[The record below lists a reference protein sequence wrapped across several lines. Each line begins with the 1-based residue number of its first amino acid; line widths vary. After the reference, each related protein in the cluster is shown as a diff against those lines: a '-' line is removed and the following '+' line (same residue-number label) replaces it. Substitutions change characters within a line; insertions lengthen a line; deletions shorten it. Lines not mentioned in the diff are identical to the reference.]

1 MQVDDIIVT
10 DPFDTRTGDF
20 NVLDS
25 NIQNQ
30 QTLLFNAP
38 GQFYASPTL
47 GVDIRQNLNAP
58 IALQLLRARVLAEF
72 QKDGYQLTQ
81 YDFTPNPDGFI
92 VDLDA
97 VKVQ

>member
-1 MQVDDIIVT
+1 MQVNDIIVT
-10 DPFDTRTGDF
+10 DPFNTRTGDF

-30 QTLLFNAP
+30 QTILFNAP

-47 GVDIRQNLNAP
+47 GVDIRENLNAP
-58 IALQLLRARVLAEF
+58 IRIQLLRARVLAEF
-72 QKDGYQLTQ
+72 KKDGYQLTQ
-81 YDFTPNPDGFI
+81 YDFSPDADGFI

-97 VKVQ
+97 IKVQ